1 MADFAPPADAH
12 PALLSTQRHLLLNQ
26 VIEHR
31 AKIAELGR
39 QQVQKEAEQA
49 TIAATVHKLETMF
62 PVIQPGV
69 DIRKTLME
77 KKLGSKLTYFE
88 TLQLLGRASALR
100 RAICTRR
107 RRPWPRFA
115 RPPARRPPKIGAHY
129 ELAKAEQK
137 ANGLTQDLIKAEQ
150 KTAANRSRRRRS
162 AAARDPYDRRRCHA
176 GAGPAGGGTKR

>member
-31 AKIAELGR
+31 AKIAALGR

-77 KKLGSKLTYFE
+77 KTLGSKLTYFE
-88 TLQLLGRASALR
+88 TLQLLGRAEELSAQKSHLHAAEAAVA
-100 RAICTRR
+100 AIRET
-107 RRPWPRFA
+107 P
-115 RPPARRPPKIGAHY
+115 G
-129 ELAKAEQK
+129 Q
-137 ANGLTQDLIKAEQ
+137 
-150 KTAANRSRRRRS
+150 
-162 AAARDPYDRRRCHA
+162 AAAENRRTLRTRQGRAKGERAHP
-176 GAGPAGGGTKR
+176 GPDQGRAEDSC

>member
-31 AKIAELGR
+31 AKIAALGR

-88 TLQLLGRASALR
+88 TLQKSHLHAAEAAVAAIRETPGQAAAENRRTLRTRQGRAKGE
-100 RAICTRR
+100 RAHPGPDQGR
-107 RRPWPRFA
+107 
-115 RPPARRPPKIGAHY
+115 
-129 ELAKAEQK
+129 AED
-137 ANGLTQDLIKAEQ
+137 N
-150 KTAANRSRRRRS
+150 
-162 AAARDPYDRRRCHA
+162 C
-176 GAGPAGGGTKR
+176 

>member
-31 AKIAELGR
+31 AKIAALGR

-88 TLQLLGRASALR
+88 TLQLLGRA
-100 RAICTRR
+100 TRR
-107 RRPWPRFA
+107 TQRSEEPSA
-115 RPPARRPPKIGAHY
+115 RGGGGRGR
-129 ELAKAEQK
+129 
-137 ANGLTQDLIKAEQ
+137 D
-150 KTAANRSRRRRS
+150 S
-162 AAARDPYDRRRCHA
+162 RDPRPGGRRKSAHTTNSPR
-176 GAGPAGGGTKR
+176 PSKRRTGSPRT